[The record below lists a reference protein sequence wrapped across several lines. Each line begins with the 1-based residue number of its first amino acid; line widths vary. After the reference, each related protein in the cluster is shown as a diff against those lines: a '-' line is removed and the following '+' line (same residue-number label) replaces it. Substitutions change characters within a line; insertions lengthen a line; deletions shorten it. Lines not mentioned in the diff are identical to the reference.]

1 MNVYLIIFKNIF
13 NLTFIINSLKFQ
25 MFSKIKSV
33 FSNKNNPEE
42 PQEKFKHPDM
52 KDGDA
57 SQCPFMA
64 KNKSNPEPNS
74 NKTKKD

>member
-1 MNVYLIIFKNIF
+1 
-13 NLTFIINSLKFQ
+13 

-57 SQCPFMA
+57 SQCPFMT
-64 KNKSNPEPNS
+64 KNKNNPESNS